1 MRRQTIFG
9 REIYDC
15 KMEKPFRLIVGGG
28 SGTGKT
34 TLLRQLVNKSHFST
48 PFDKIV
54 YCYPDYLDEIP
65 VEFDQIVEYKPGLCD
80 LAYFTALPKN
90 SLIIYDDMMNECG
103 NSDDIM
109 KLFSVIARKRNLS
122 IIFIVQNIYDNS
134 KQFRNIRLNATGFIV
149 FKFFAA
155 TDVTKRLFRDLGIQ
169 SLMPKRL
176 LDEIYNKRYAYIFID
191 VHPERHSEFITIRG
205 NIFDQCFSIYHKME
219 YIAIPKADFVKY
231 FKIAEI
237 KEGTVRAL
245 KNEIEIR
252 ETKPN
257 RKQSKSRK
265 RRRSTEY
272 ATKRRARSQS
282 PITTGTD
289 YTESE

>member
-1 MRRQTIFG
+1 MKRPTIFG
-9 REIYDC
+9 KAINDC
-15 KMEKPFRLIVGGG
+15 KLEKPFRLIVGGG

-34 TLLRQLVNKSHFST
+34 TLLQQLVNKSHFSS

-65 VEFDQIVEYKPGLCD
+65 AEFDQIVEYKPGLCD

-103 NSDDIM
+103 NSNDIM
-109 KLFSVIARKRNLS
+109 KLFSVIARKKNLS

-155 TDVTKRLFRDLGIQ
+155 TDVTRRLFRDLGIQ

-176 LDEIYNKRYAYIFID
+176 LDEIYNNKYAYIFID

-205 NIFDQCFSIYHKME
+205 NIFDSRFSVYHKME
-219 YIAIPKADFVKY
+219 YIAIPKSDFVKY
-231 FKIAEI
+231 FKIAEV
-237 KEGTVRAL
+237 KQGTVRAL

-252 ETKPN
+252 ETI
-257 RKQSKSRK
+257 RKESKSRK
-265 RRRSTEY
+265 RRRSNEY
-272 ATKRRARSQS
+272 TTKRRARSQS

-289 YTESE
+289 YTDSE